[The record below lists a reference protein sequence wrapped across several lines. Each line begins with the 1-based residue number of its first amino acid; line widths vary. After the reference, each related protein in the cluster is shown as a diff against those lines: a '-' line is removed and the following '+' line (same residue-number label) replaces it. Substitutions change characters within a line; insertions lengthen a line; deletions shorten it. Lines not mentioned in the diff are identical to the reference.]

1 MKRNIMFSLMALLA
15 GSLMAAESTPK
26 EEVTSAAKKLGEK
39 ANYSWKA
46 TVAVPEGAQFR
57 PGPMDGKTEKDGYT
71 VVSGTYGDN
80 AWELVRKGDKA
91 ALNTPDGGWES
102 LAEMEK
108 DEGAGRF
115 RAMMVRSFR
124 VPATEAAEI
133 AATAKELKKDGELYS
148 GELTEAGA
156 KALLSFRP
164 RSGEEGPTVS
174 NAQGSVKF
182 WLKDGALVKF
192 EYKVKGTV
200 NFNGND
206 FENDRT
212 TTVEIKEVGA
222 TKVTVPE
229 EAKKKLT

>member
-1 MKRNIMFSLMALLA
+1 MKRNALFSLMALLA
-15 GSLMAAESTPK
+15 GSLIAAESTPK
-26 EEVTSAAKKLGEK
+26 DDVISAAKKLGQK

-46 TVAVPEGAQFR
+46 TVVMPEGARFR
-57 PGPMDGKTEKDGYT
+57 PGPMDGKTEKDGFT
-71 VVSGTYGDN
+71 VVSGTFGDN

-108 DEGAGRF
+108 EEGAGRF
-115 RAMMVRSFR
+115 RAAMVRSFR

-133 AATAKELKKDGELYS
+133 APTAKELKKDGDMYS

-156 KALLSFRP
+156 KALLTFRS
-164 RSGEEGPTVS
+164 RGSDAGPTVS

-182 WLKDGALVKF
+182 WLKDGVLVKF
-192 EYKVKGTV
+192 EFKVKGTV
-200 NFNGND
+200 NYNGND

-212 TTVEIKEVGA
+212 TTVEIKEVGT

-229 EAKKKLT
+229 EAKRKLT